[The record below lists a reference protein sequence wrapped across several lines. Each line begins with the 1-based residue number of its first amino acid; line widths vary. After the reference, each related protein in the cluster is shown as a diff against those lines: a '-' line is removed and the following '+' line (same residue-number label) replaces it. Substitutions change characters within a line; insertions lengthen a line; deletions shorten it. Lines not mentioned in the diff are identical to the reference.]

1 ALPRRVAAA
10 RGEGAGPL
18 GCVLRPMTVEN
29 PAPHD
34 AEVAGRVS
42 PSLTKTILVGLVAG
56 FLSGLFGVGGGILMV
71 PAMVIVLHVG
81 QRLAHGTSLA
91 AVLPIALSSLIG
103 YMIAGKVEWP
113 VAALFSVGAAGGGVV
128 GPHFLHLVAR
138 RTGGGLVALVMI
150 ATAIRL
156 VFDSSDAGG
165 RAELTILTALGVIVS
180 AVLTGILAG
189 LLGVGGG
196 VIMVPA

>member
-81 QRLAHGTSLA
+81 QRLANGTSPA
-91 AVLPIALSSLIG
+91 AALPIALARLIRHL
-103 YMIAGKVEWP
+103 P
-113 VAALFSVGAAGGGVV
+113 AAKLD
-128 GPHFLHLVAR
+128 R
-138 RTGGGLVALVMI
+138 
-150 ATAIRL
+150 
-156 VFDSSDAGG
+156 
-165 RAELTILTALGVIVS
+165 
-180 AVLTGILAG
+180 
-189 LLGVGGG
+189 
-196 VIMVPA
+196 PA